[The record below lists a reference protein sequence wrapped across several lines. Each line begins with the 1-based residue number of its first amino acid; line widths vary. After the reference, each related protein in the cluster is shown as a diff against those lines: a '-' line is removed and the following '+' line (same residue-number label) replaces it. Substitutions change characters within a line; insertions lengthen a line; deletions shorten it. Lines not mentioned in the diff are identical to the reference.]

1 MKKFLKALVAGLSFV
16 TMMAFLAGCVPSNM
30 AKAKEKMEEAGY
42 SVLDYE
48 KSGEEEGLVGGLIAK
63 TGLLGGESLTAL
75 LFSSSSEA
83 KEYYEE
89 IKDDVKNAEHQGK
102 WVFWGTEGGVK
113 AFNK

>member
-1 MKKFLKALVAGLSFV
+1 MKKFLKSLVAGLSFV
-16 TMMAFLAGCVPSNM
+16 LMMATLAGCVPSNM
-30 AKAKEKMEEAGY
+30 AKAKEKMQEAGY

-63 TGLLGGESLTAL
+63 TGLITGESLTAL
-75 LFSSSSEA
+75 LFSSNSEA

-89 IKDDVKNAEHQGK
+89 IKDDVKNAECQGK